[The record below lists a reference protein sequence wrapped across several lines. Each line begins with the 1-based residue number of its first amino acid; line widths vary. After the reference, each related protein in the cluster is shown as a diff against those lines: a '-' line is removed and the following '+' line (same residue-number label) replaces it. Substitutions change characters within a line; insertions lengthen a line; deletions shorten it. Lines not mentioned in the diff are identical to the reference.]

1 MLRAMKLHAI
11 PLSGAL
17 ATAALILAATA
28 AHAACYADYKAKQD
42 SPLRLHYGVIQ
53 ISDGACGSID
63 AAEAEVRGR
72 LSGAGWELLNVMS
85 VFDDA
90 GLDQRKES
98 AAEFFLRF

>member
-1 MLRAMKLHAI
+1 MKLHAI
-11 PLSGAL
+11 PTALVAL
-17 ATAALILAATA
+17 ALAATA
-28 AHAACYADYKAKQD
+28 ANAACYADYKAKQD

-72 LSGAGWELLNVMS
+72 LAGAGWELLNVMS